1 MASLKCVG
9 SGSSGNCYIL
19 KVNNEKLILDC
30 GLPIKVIKK
39 GLDFD
44 LGGIQG
50 VLVTHCHKD
59 HSLSVDDFKKMGF
72 EVWQPYLDNEKTKKK
87 QFGNFNVSCFDLTD
101 LQGNWMHTNAD
112 GTECPCYGFLI
123 EHSELGR
130 MLYITDTELIKWK
143 FRDINHILLGVNY
156 DKDLLDNE
164 NQSKRNHVYR
174 GHLSIDTACE
184 FVKCNSDSLETVIMC
199 HLSDSN
205 SDVDSFISKMKKV
218 VPWANV
224 CVAERG
230 LEVELRNK
238 NECPF

>member
-1 MASLKCVG
+1 MNKLKVIN
-9 SGSSGNCYIL
+9 SSSSGNCYIL
-19 KVNNEKLILDC
+19 TCNNEKLILDC
-30 GLPIKVIKK
+30 GLPIKVIKQ

-44 LGGIQG
+44 LQGIQA
-50 VLVTHCHKD
+50 VLVGRKHLD
-59 HSLSVDDFKKMGF
+59 HSLSANDFKKMGF
-72 EVWQPYLDNEKTKKK
+72 EVWMPYLDEIKTQKKK
-87 QFGNFNVSCFDLTD
+87 FGNFNVSCFDLTD

-156 DKDLLDNE
+156 DKDLLNNE

-205 SDVDSFISKMKKV
+205 SDVDSFISKMKNV

-224 CVAERG
+224 FVADRG

>member
-1 MASLKCVG
+1 MNKLKVIN
-9 SGSSGNCYIL
+9 SSSSGNCYIL
-19 KVNNEKLILDC
+19 TCNNEKIILDC
-30 GLPIKVIKK
+30 GLPIKVIKQW
-39 GLDFD
+39 LDFD
-44 LGGIQG
+44 LQGIQA
-50 VLVTHCHKD
+50 VLITHCHKD

-72 EVWQPYLDNEKTKKK
+72 EVWMPYLEKIKTRKK
-87 QFGNFNVSCFDLTD
+87 QFGSFNVSCFDLTD

-112 GTECPCYGFLI
+112 GSECPCYGFLI

-130 MLYITDTELIKWK
+130 MLYISDTELIKWK

-205 SDVDSFISKMKKV
+205 SDVDSFIGKMKNV
-218 VPWANV
+218 VPEANV

-230 LEVELRNK
+230 LEILLRK
-238 NECPF
+238 KGECPF

>member
-1 MASLKCVG
+1 MNIVS
-9 SGSSGNCYIL
+9 
-19 KVNNEKLILDC
+19 
-30 GLPIKVIKK
+30 
-39 GLDFD
+39 
-44 LGGIQG
+44 
-50 VLVTHCHKD
+50 D
-59 HSLSVDDFKKMGF
+59 HSKSANDFKKMGF
-72 EVWQPYLDNEKTKKK
+72 EVWMPFLDEKKTKRK
-87 QFGNFNVSCFDLTD
+87 QFGSFNVSCFDLTD

-123 EHSELGR
+123 EHIELGR

-143 FRDINHILLGVNY
+143 FKNINHILLGVNY

-205 SDVDSFISKMKKV
+205 SDVDSFISKMKNV
-218 VPWANV
+218 VPVANV

-230 LEVELRNK
+230 VEIELREK
-238 NECPF
+238 GECPF